1 MSQLSNYG
9 RESLKMVLNIL
20 KQERK
25 GVVKT
30 ISLVIKFKDE
40 NKRLIRKSI
49 SLDSEYINNYEEE
62 VRKRYGRNVRIEAL
76 RFHRTKPAII
86 DDKHARNALAIS
98 YVKYAESII
107 SEIQDEIYKRKLS
120 NFKQITKY
128 EEVILKYNNQAPDYI
143 DKYDVD
149 AIEEWRRL

>member
-107 SEIQDEIYKRKLS
+107 SEIQDEINVYTSLRAVVRLLFCPPRKL
-120 NFKQITKY
+120 FPG
-128 EEVILKYNNQAPDYI
+128 A
-143 DKYDVD
+143 
-149 AIEEWRRL
+149 A